1 MADIFT
7 IKVFGKD
14 VKYIKKGGKFYRI
27 KANGQVAKD
36 SASGLRLS
44 NLKNKDSDLVKKVGA
59 SETKKIVSQFKVPIG
74 VKKVAA
80 STLDDGGKAAL
91 DKKFPNRNVVLK
103 AKEKE
108 KKALDI
114 IKKDASNTK
123 TDAKPP
129 KPKAK
134 PKSIT
139 KMRTK
144 DVKMVTLKDGTKG
157 TIKQRLAE
165 IDKEKEMAEKKTKFE
180 SPKEAKKRSDYF
192 RKLASSLK
200 TKKAS
205 RGGTMMKK
213 KTKYMAKGGAGMKKT
228 KYMAKG
234 GMKKPMT
241 MKKTMGYARG
251 GAAKKK

>member
-1 MADIFT
+1 MANIFT

-14 VKYIKKGGKFYRI
+14 VKYIKKGDKFYRI
-27 KANGQVAKD
+27 KADGQVAKD
-36 SASGLRLS
+36 AATGLRLS
-44 NLKNKDSDLVKKVGA
+44 NLKNKDSKLVKKVGA
-59 SETKKIVSQFKVPIG
+59 EESKKIVSQFKVPVG

-91 DKKFPNRNVVLK
+91 DKKFPNRNAAKK
-103 AKEKE
+103 AKEKDN
-108 KKALDI
+108 KALAV

-123 TDAKPP
+123 TDSKPP

-139 KMRTK
+139 EMRTK

-165 IDKEKEMAEKKTKFE
+165 IDKEKG
-180 SPKEAKKRSDYF
+180 AKKLRERIVKMAKKS
-192 RKLASSLK
+192 KS
-200 TKKAS
+200 TKAS
-205 RGGTMMKK
+205 QGGAMMKK
-213 KTKYMAKGGAGMKKT
+213 KTKYMAKGAYGTPTKKMKMKAGGATKKT

-234 GMKKPMT
+234 GAVKRK
-241 MKKTMGYARG
+241 
-251 GAAKKK
+251 

>member
-1 MADIFT
+1 MMANIFT

-14 VKYIKKGGKFYRI
+14 VKYIKKGDKFYRI
-27 KANGQVAKD
+27 KADGQVAKD
-36 SASGLRLS
+36 AATGLRLS
-44 NLKNKDSDLVKKVGA
+44 NLKNKDSKLVKKVGA
-59 SETKKIVSQFKVPIG
+59 DESKKIVSQFKVPVG

-91 DKKFPNRNVVLK
+91 DKKFPNRNAAVK
-103 AKEKE
+103 TKEKT
-108 KKALDI
+108 KKALAV

-139 KMRTK
+139 DMRTK

-165 IDKEKEMAEKKTKFE
+165 IDKEKGAEKLRERIVKM
-180 SPKEAKKRSDYF
+180 AKKS
-192 RKLASSLK
+192 KS
-200 TKKAS
+200 TKANK
-205 RGGTMMKK
+205 GGAMMKK
-213 KTKYMAKGGAGMKKT
+213 KTKMMGGGYAMKK
-228 KYMAKG
+228 
-234 GMKKPMT
+234 KK
-241 MKKTMGYARG
+241 
-251 GAAKKK
+251 